1 MIKKE
6 DCTVIAGLCTL
17 IQMELT
23 IQIEFS
29 SVMKLGSA
37 WAVA

>member
-6 DCTVIAGLCTL
+6 DCSVIAGFCTL
-17 IQMELT
+17 IRMELT
-23 IQIEFS
+23 IQIEVP

-37 WAVA
+37 